1 MAPLAVDPEALSAA
15 GSSVAAL
22 GGHVA
27 AALGPLT
34 AGFSANTGQDAAGE
48 VFGLAY
54 QDTAEALLN
63 AAAAGINALRRNG
76 AKIQL
81 SASNYS
87 VAEATSTVG
96 GGADVLAAPAEP
108 QQFVPPGPPATLG
121 PGVVAPVLWAV
132 VQSLVGDLW
141 PNGDAAGI
149 RAAAGHW
156 RGFAAT
162 LNGVRDALNAPK
174 AVVAA
179 QDIPEG
185 SLIKQVLSAIG
196 TDLASVGEQCGKLA
210 TALENFANEVAN
222 TQDAIRDLLDR
233 LGSVSG
239 LWDQVVS
246 FLEGHL
252 LDEVHE
258 IAEDIQAV
266 LHNMG
271 RQAKAREQQMQLAIQ
286 ILDGVVV
293 GMQRHVRGQ
302 LTRFLGEE
310 VGNPLATVFDTYT
323 NTQEGFVKAAVG
335 TVQGLEQLDP
345 QRLLTDPEGAAA
357 SWKAMTKTG
366 LLNHILNP
374 QDAAQAD
381 RDMAKG
387 LLHLEDW
394 RRDRPGLGLG
404 GNLFDVAS
412 VAIPGVGGAGAGAS
426 GAAGAAR
433 GAEAAD
439 AAAAAGRGGRV
450 LGEAGEL
457 TGVGGAVDDIGQAGH
472 GLSRDLKDLSGELPI
487 NDPPSGGRPVGLPA
501 EKSPQVPVEP
511 TPRPVESV
519 PLDKPAPESPTTSPG
534 SGVPGRAEQPRA
546 LHEPTPVPAAPS
558 HPTSTP
564 TPAGEHL
571 PPTGPHVVKPA
582 PASPGGSLVYSEP
595 APGHWAPVPAPAESK
610 APAPQFTSP
619 ASHPTQLAP
628 PHGGDGGAHGLSDG
642 SPPDGGGLRGSGDGR
657 PGPEPPGNGFPHEN
671 SPAGDGSATSDVPDS
686 TEGVLELLSPTKL
699 SGVDYSLP
707 AGDAL
712 GLLENPGAELARLA
726 DGGVP
731 PSVLDGYQPLAGRT
745 VEDFEREFTIQH
757 SGGERRWDW
766 DTQAPENGFAGK
778 PLEDNRIPADFR
790 LDRLGSNAGGYLSPE
805 GTPLAERATPPGLAA
820 QYHVFVGTGV
830 PVPPGKDWVVM
841 HGPAKDAFG
850 QPGGGDQWVVLDAG
864 TGRPVPVEELIKKRL
879 LREMDPSK

>member
-15 GSSVAAL
+15 GSSVAAV
-22 GGHVA
+22 GGDVA

-76 AKIQL
+76 AKIRL

-108 QQFVPPGPPATLG
+108 EQFVPPGPPATLG

-185 SLIKQVLSAIG
+185 ALIEQVLSAIG

-222 TQDAIRDLLDR
+222 TQDAIRNLLDR

-258 IAEDIQAV
+258 SAEDIQAV

-412 VAIPGVGGAGAGAS
+412 VAIPGVGGAGAGAR
-426 GAAGAAR
+426 GVAGAAR

-450 LGEAGEL
+450 VGEAGEL

-472 GLSRDLKDLSGELPI
+472 GLSRDLRNLSGELPI

-546 LHEPTPVPAAPS
+546 LYEPTAVSAAPS
-558 HPTSTP
+558 HPTWTP
-564 TPAGEHL
+564 TPAGEHV
-571 PPTGPHVVKPA
+571 PPTGPHVVEPA
-582 PASPGGSLVYSEP
+582 PASPGGSLVSSEP

-610 APAPQFTSP
+610 APAPPINSP

-642 SPPDGGGLRGSGDGR
+642 SPPGGGQ
-657 PGPEPPGNGFPHEN
+657 HE
-671 SPAGDGSATSDVPDS
+671 
-686 TEGVLELLSPTKL
+686 
-699 SGVDYSLP
+699 
-707 AGDAL
+707 
-712 GLLENPGAELARLA
+712 
-726 DGGVP
+726 
-731 PSVLDGYQPLAGRT
+731 
-745 VEDFEREFTIQH
+745 
-757 SGGERRWDW
+757 
-766 DTQAPENGFAGK
+766 
-778 PLEDNRIPADFR
+778 
-790 LDRLGSNAGGYLSPE
+790 
-805 GTPLAERATPPGLAA
+805 
-820 QYHVFVGTGV
+820 
-830 PVPPGKDWVVM
+830 PGKDSALSERETQHGHEGAHGERELPGSGVVDLYQLPSPELVTPPTNRAFFWSGRTSDGFGI
-841 HGPAKDAFG
+841 GPESAG
-850 QPGGGDQWVVLDAG
+850 G
-864 TGRPVPVEELIKKRL
+864 TGAADLFATSHGGTTLEGL
-879 LREMDPSK
+879 LDRNSVKPPKWSFDDPSSQEWWSKVSGMYAENVQGEVHAVVGSNLRPGNVWEAIELPRLMDNPNVTKIVVIDPETGNETTIFKR